1 MPLKRKRFPWTF
13 WSKFAGSMNMSHLWT
28 YCWASSRGMYT
39 GDVFIIAKNWLDVSV
54 LSSFLC
60 RKSILPFLIVLA
72 FVVCFLFSERAAQ
85 KLQNKVEL
93 TAKTRKIDEKG
104 NKRGFHNFFDII
116 TYIRQKLL
124 KGAVS
129 DWRSCCAQWNFFY
142 PRLPTND
149 EIIIWEVTNSTLLN
163 GTMWQCM
170 YSRRGL

>member
-1 MPLKRKRFPWTF
+1 MRVFSVWELMGMPLKRKRFPWTF
-13 WSKFAGSMNMSHLWT
+13 WSKFAESMNMSHLWT
-28 YCWASSRGMYT
+28 NCWTSSRGMYP
-39 GDVFIIAKNWLDVSV
+39 GDVLIIAKNWLDVSV

-60 RKSILPFLIVLA
+60 RKLILPFLILLA
-72 FVVCFLFSERAAQ
+72 FVVCFLFSERATQ

-104 NKRGFHNFFDII
+104 NRRGFHNFFDII

-149 EIIIWEVTNSTLLN
+149 EIIIWEAS
-163 GTMWQCM
+163 
-170 YSRRGL
+170 